1 MSELLLSA
9 ETGRKE
15 GTRPSRRL
23 RREGKVPAVVY
34 GLDADPVVVSV
45 EWPELRKAITTDVG
59 LNALITLDIDGDKA
73 LAVVKDL
80 QRHPVR
86 RDVIHVDFMR
96 VTEDQ
101 TIDVDVP
108 VVLEGEARN
117 VTMYDGM
124 VDQSLYSMTV
134 SVKPTEVPEQIVVDI
149 SELELGETVKVA
161 DVVLPAG
168 VVSSMDP
175 EETVAIAL
183 ITRSTREAIR
193 QAEAAESEEAVEGE
207 APAEGEGDGDGDGD
221 AAADGDEG

>member
-9 ETGRKE
+9 ETGRTE

-34 GLDADPVVVSV
+34 GLDADPVAVAV
-45 EWPELRKAITTDVG
+45 EWPALRKALTTDVG

-73 LAVVKDL
+73 LAVIKDL

-108 VVLEGEARN
+108 VILEGEARN

-124 VDQSLYSMTV
+124 IDQSMYSMTV
-134 SVKPTEVPEQIVVDI
+134 SVKPAEVPEQIVVDVTD
-149 SELELGETVKVA
+149 LELGETIKVS
-161 DVVLPAG
+161 DVTLPAG
-168 VVSSMDP
+168 AVSAMDP
-175 EETVAIAL
+175 DETVAIAL

-193 QAEAAESEEAVEGE
+193 RAEQGEAAEAEGAEDGEAVDAG
-207 APAEGEGDGDGDGD
+207 GDD
-221 AAADGDEG
+221 ADGDEG

>member
-9 ETGRKE
+9 ESGRKE

-34 GLDADPVVVSV
+34 GLNTDPLAVSV
-45 EWPELRKAITTDVG
+45 EWPALRKALTTDSG

-73 LAVVKDL
+73 LAVIKDL

-86 RDVIHVDFMR
+86 RDVIHVDFLR
-96 VTEDQ
+96 VTEDM
-101 TIDVDVP
+101 TIDVEVP
-108 VVLEGEARN
+108 IILEGEARN

-124 VDQSLYSMTV
+124 IDQSMYSMTV
-134 SVKPTEVPEQIVVDI
+134 SVKPTDVPQQIIVDVTA
-149 SELELGETVKVA
+149 LELGETIKVA
-161 DVVLPAG
+161 DINLPAG
-168 VVSSMDP
+168 ASSAMNP

-193 QAEAAESEEAVEGE
+193 RSEESEASD
-207 APAEGEGDGDGDGD
+207 AAEGETASDAGDND
-221 AAADGDEG
+221 ADGDEG

>member
-9 ETGRKE
+9 ESGRKE

-23 RREGKVPAVVY
+23 RREGKVPGVVY
-34 GLDADPVVVSV
+34 GLDADPVAVSV
-45 EWPELRKAITTDVG
+45 EWPALRKAITTEVG
-59 LNALITLDIDGDKA
+59 LNALITLDIEGDRA
-73 LAVVKDL
+73 LTVVKDL

-124 VDQSLYSMTV
+124 VDQSMYSMTV
-134 SVKPTEVPEQIVVDI
+134 SVKPADVPQQIVVDI
-149 SELELGETVKVA
+149 SDLELGETVKVG
-161 DVVLPAG
+161 DVVLPDG
-168 VVSSMDP
+168 VASAMDP
-175 EETVAIAL
+175 DETVAIAL

-193 QAEAAESEEAVEGE
+193 RAEQAEAG
-207 APAEGEGDGDGDGD
+207 EGEG
-221 AAADGDEG
+221 ADGGEDAGGEG

>member
-15 GTRPSRRL
+15 GTRPSRRI

-34 GLDADPVVVSV
+34 GMGADPVAIAVD
-45 EWPELRKAITTDVG
+45 WPELRKALTTDAG
-59 LNALITLDIDGDKA
+59 LNALITLDIDGDQA
-73 LAVVKDL
+73 LAVIKDL

-86 RDVIHVDFMR
+86 RDVIHVDFLR
-96 VTEDQ
+96 VTEDM

-134 SVKPTEVPEQIVVDI
+134 SVKPTAVPEQIVVDI
-149 SELELGETVKVA
+149 SELELGETVKVS
-161 DVVLPAG
+161 DVTLPAG
-168 VVSSMDP
+168 VVSAMDP

-183 ITRSTREAIR
+183 ITRSTREAMR
-193 QAEAAESEEAVEGE
+193 QAEADEAAEG
-207 APAEGEGDGDGDGD
+207 AEGEESTADAGGDGD
-221 AAADGDEG
+221 AADGDEG

>member
-9 ETGRKE
+9 ESGRKE

-34 GLDADPVVVSV
+34 GLNTDPLAVSI
-45 EWPELRKAITTDVG
+45 EWPALRKVLTTDSG

-73 LAVVKDL
+73 LAVIKDL

-86 RDVIHVDFMR
+86 RDVIHVDFLR
-96 VTEDQ
+96 VTEDM
-101 TIDVDVP
+101 TIDVEVP
-108 VVLEGEARN
+108 IILEGEARN

-124 VDQSLYSMTV
+124 IDQSMYSMTV
-134 SVKPTEVPEQIVVDI
+134 SVKPTDVPQQIIVDVTA
-149 SELELGETVKVA
+149 LELGETIKVA
-161 DVVLPAG
+161 DINLPAG
-168 VVSSMDP
+168 ASSAMNP

-193 QAEAAESEEAVEGE
+193 RSEESEASD
-207 APAEGEGDGDGDGD
+207 AAEGETASDAGDND
-221 AAADGDEG
+221 ADGDEG

>member
-9 ETGRKE
+9 ESGRKE

-34 GLDADPVVVSV
+34 GLNTDPLAVSI
-45 EWPELRKAITTDVG
+45 EWPALRKALTTDSG

-73 LAVVKDL
+73 LAVIKDL

-86 RDVIHVDFMR
+86 RDVIHVDFLR
-96 VTEDQ
+96 VTEDM
-101 TIDVDVP
+101 TIDVEVP
-108 VVLEGEARN
+108 IILEGEARN

-124 VDQSLYSMTV
+124 IDQSMYSMTV
-134 SVKPTEVPEQIVVDI
+134 SVKPTDVPQQIIVDVTA
-149 SELELGETVKVA
+149 LELGETIKVA
-161 DVVLPAG
+161 DINLPAG
-168 VVSSMDP
+168 ASSAMNP

-193 QAEAAESEEAVEGE
+193 RSEESEASD
-207 APAEGEGDGDGDGD
+207 AAEGETASDAGDND
-221 AAADGDEG
+221 ADGDEG